1 LAAPLPLGDKPPEN
15 GLFSSTETI
24 GSESR
29 SFHAYV
35 HIPFCTVKCGYCDFN
50 TYTSNELGTLKQSDF
65 AATLV
70 GEITLSAKILKQS
83 NVATRKLKTVFFGGG
98 TPSLLPAADLIA
110 ILDSLEAEF
119 DFQQD
124 TEITFEANPDSVTKE
139 SLSSLRAAGFNRI
152 SIGMQSAVPEVLKT
166 LERTHNPENVS
177 VALEI
182 AKSLGFRTSLDL
194 IFGAPGETLQ
204 QWEQTVLQV
213 IELDPGHL
221 SAYSLIVE
229 PGTKLA
235 RQIHSGELAQ
245 VDEDL
250 QADKY
255 ELADKLLSEAG
266 YNWYEISNWS
276 KSEDLKSNHNLAYW
290 GGQDWWGYGPGAH
303 SHLGSVRWWNH
314 KHPLSYANLLDK
326 DISPA
331 AGREQLDSETSALE
345 RILLESRTS
354 AGMSIEQIK
363 KLQPGSELAISQ
375 LIADGLIEGPQAI
388 AGRLLLTLKGRLLAD
403 AVVRALSS

>member
-1 LAAPLPLGDKPPEN
+1 MAAPLPLGDKPPEN
-15 GLFSSTETI
+15 GLFSASEII

-65 AATLV
+65 AATLI
-70 GEITLSAKILKQS
+70 GEIILSAKFLQQS
-83 NVATRKLKTVFFGGG
+83 NVAPRKLKTVFFGGG

-110 ILDSLEAEF
+110 ILDELESKF
-119 DFQQD
+119 GFQSD
-124 TEITFEANPDSVTKE
+124 AEITFEANPDSVTRE
-139 SLSSLRAAGFNRI
+139 SLRPLKDAGFTRI
-152 SIGMQSAVPEVLKT
+152 SIGMQSAVPDVLKT
-166 LERTHNPENVS
+166 LERTHNPENVAI
-177 VALEI
+177 ALDI

-204 QWEQTVLQV
+204 QWQQTVLQV

-235 RQIHSGELAQ
+235 RQISSGELAD

-255 ELADKLLSEAG
+255 ELADKLLTDAG
-266 YNWYEISNWS
+266 YSWYEISNWS

-290 GGQDWWGYGPGAH
+290 SGQDWWGYGPGAH

-314 KHPLSYANLLDK
+314 KHPLSYSNLLDK
-326 DISPA
+326 NTSPA
-331 AGREQLDSETSALE
+331 AGREQLDSDTAALE

-354 AGMSIEQIK
+354 EGMSIEQIK
-363 KLQPGSELAISQ
+363 KLQPGSEAAISQ
-375 LIADGLIEGPQAI
+375 LIADGLIEGPEAI
-388 AGRLLLTLKGRLLAD
+388 AGKLLLTLKGRLLAD

>member
-1 LAAPLPLGDKPPEN
+1 LAAPLPLGDKPPES
-15 GLFSSTETI
+15 GLFSPAEII

-65 AATLV
+65 AATLIS
-70 GEITLSAKILKQS
+70 EINLSAKILQQS
-83 NVATRKLKTVFFGGG
+83 NVAPRKLKTVFFGGG
-98 TPSLLPAADLIA
+98 TPSLLPAADLVA
-110 ILDSLEAEF
+110 ILDELESKF
-119 DFQQD
+119 GFQSD
-124 TEITFEANPDSVTKE
+124 AEITFEANPDSVTRQ
-139 SLSSLRAAGFNRI
+139 SLSALRDAGFTRV
-152 SIGMQSAVPEVLKT
+152 SIGMQSAVPDVLKT
-166 LERTHNPENVS
+166 LERTHNPENVAI
-177 VALEI
+177 ALDI

-194 IFGAPGETLQ
+194 IFGAPGESLS
-204 QWEQTVLQV
+204 QWEDTIAQV

-235 RQIHSGELAQ
+235 RQISSGELAE

-255 ELADKLLSEAG
+255 EIADKLLSEAG
-266 YNWYEISNWS
+266 YSWYEISNWS
-276 KSEDLKSNHNLAYW
+276 KTPELKSNHNLAYW
-290 GGQDWWGYGPGAH
+290 SGQDWWGYGPGAH

-314 KHPLSYANLLDK
+314 KHPLSYANLLEK
-326 DISPA
+326 GISPA
-331 AGREQLDSETSALE
+331 AGREQLDTETAALE

-354 AGMSIEQIK
+354 EGMSIEQIK
-363 KLQPGSELAISQ
+363 ILQPGSELAISK
-375 LIADGLIEGPQAI
+375 LIADGLIEGPEAI
-388 AGRLLLTLKGRLLAD
+388 VGKLLLTLKGRLLAD
-403 AVVRALSS
+403 AVVRELTS

>member
-15 GLFSSTETI
+15 GLFSASEII

-50 TYTSNELGTLKQSDF
+50 TYTSSELGTLKQTDF

-70 GEITLSAKILKQS
+70 GEIGLSASILQQS
-83 NVATRKLKTVFFGGG
+83 DVSSRKLKTVFFGGG
-98 TPSLLPAADLIA
+98 TPSLLPAADLIS
-110 ILDSLEAEF
+110 ILNSLETEF
-119 DFQQD
+119 GFQENA
-124 TEITFEANPDSVTKE
+124 EITFEANPDSVTKE
-139 SLSSLRAAGFNRI
+139 SLASLREAGFNRI
-152 SIGMQSAVPEVLKT
+152 SIGMQSAVPDVLKT
-166 LERTHNPENVS
+166 LERTHNPENVAI
-177 VALEI
+177 ALDL
-182 AKSLGFRTSLDL
+182 AKSLGYRTSLDL
-194 IFGAPGETLQ
+194 IFGAPGESLS
-204 QWEQTVLQV
+204 QWEKTIRQV

-235 RQIHSGELAQ
+235 RQINSGELTEP
-245 VDEDL
+245 DEDL

-255 ELADKLLSEAG
+255 ELADKLLAEAG
-266 YNWYEISNWS
+266 YSWYEISNWS
-276 KSEDLKSNHNLAYW
+276 KTEDLKSNHNLAYW
-290 GGQDWWGYGPGAH
+290 SGQDWWGYGPGAH

-314 KHPLSYANLLDK
+314 KHPLSYANLLEK
-326 DISPA
+326 KISPA
-331 AGREQLDSETSALE
+331 AGRERLDLETAALE

-375 LIADGLIEGPQAI
+375 LIADGLIEGSQAI
-388 AGRLLLTLKGRLLAD
+388 AGKLLLTLKGRLLAD

>member
-1 LAAPLPLGDKPPEN
+1 MAAPLPLGDKPPEN
-15 GLFSSTETI
+15 GLFTASEI
-24 GSESR
+24 MGSESR

-65 AATLV
+65 AATLI
-70 GEITLSAKILKQS
+70 GEISLSAKILQQS
-83 NVATRKLKTVFFGGG
+83 NVAPRKLKTVFFGGG
-98 TPSLLPAADLIA
+98 TPSLLPATDLIS
-110 ILDSLEAEF
+110 ILDLLESEF
-119 DFQQD
+119 GFQSD
-124 TEITFEANPDSVTKE
+124 AEITFEANPDSVTRE
-139 SLSSLRAAGFNRI
+139 SLSALKEAGFTRI
-152 SIGMQSAVPEVLKT
+152 SIGMQSAVPDVLKT
-166 LERTHNPENVS
+166 LERTHNPENV
-177 VALEI
+177 AIAIEI

-194 IFGAPGETLQ
+194 IFGAPGETLS
-204 QWEQTVLQV
+204 QWEETIAQV
-213 IELDPGHL
+213 IALDPGHL

-235 RQIHSGELAQ
+235 RQISSGELAD

-255 ELADKLLSEAG
+255 ELADKLLSKAG
-266 YNWYEISNWS
+266 YSWYEISNWS

-290 GGQDWWGYGPGAH
+290 SGQDWWGYGPGAH

-314 KHPLSYANLLDK
+314 KHPLSYANLLEK
-326 DISPA
+326 NTSPA
-331 AGREQLDSETSALE
+331 AGRDQLDSETAALE

-354 AGMSIEQIK
+354 EGMSIEQIK
-363 KLQPGSELAISQ
+363 KLQPGSEAAISQ
-375 LIADGLIEGPQAI
+375 LIADGLIEGPEAI
-388 AGRLLLTLKGRLLAD
+388 AGKLLLTLKGRLLAD

>member
-1 LAAPLPLGDKPPEN
+1 MAAPLPLGDKPPAN
-15 GLFSSTETI
+15 GLFSASEI
-24 GSESR
+24 SGSESR

-50 TYTSNELGTLKQSDF
+50 TYTSSELGTLKQSDF
-65 AATLV
+65 AATLIQ
-70 GEITLSAKILKQS
+70 EITLSAKILHQS
-83 NVATRKLKTVFFGGG
+83 SVSPRKLKTVFFGGG

-110 ILDSLEAEF
+110 ILDALESEF
-119 DFQQD
+119 GFQQEA
-124 TEITFEANPDSVTKE
+124 EITFEANPDSVTKE
-139 SLSSLRAAGFNRI
+139 SLSALRAAGFNRI

-166 LERTHNPENVS
+166 LERTHNPENVAI
-177 VALEI
+177 ALAI
-182 AKSLGFRTSLDL
+182 AKSLAFRTSLDL

-204 QWEQTVLQV
+204 HWEQTIRQV
-213 IELDPGHL
+213 IDLDPGHL

-235 RQIHSGELAQ
+235 RQISSGELAEP
-245 VDEDL
+245 DEDL

-276 KSEDLKSNHNLAYW
+276 KTPELKSNHNLAYW
-290 GGQDWWGYGPGAH
+290 SGQDWWGYGPGAH

-314 KHPLSYANLLDK
+314 KHPLSYANLLAK
-326 DISPA
+326 GISPA

-354 AGMSIEQIK
+354 EGMSIDQIK
-363 KLQPGSELAISQ
+363 KLQPGSEVAISQ

-388 AGRLLLTLKGRLLAD
+388 AGKLLLTLKGRLLAD
-403 AVVRALSS
+403 AVVRALSN

>member
-1 LAAPLPLGDKPPEN
+1 MAAPLPLGDKPPEN
-15 GLFSSTETI
+15 GLFSPSEI
-24 GSESR
+24 AGSESR

-50 TYTSNELGTLKQSDF
+50 TYTANELGTLKQSDF
-65 AATLV
+65 AATLI
-70 GEITLSAKILKQS
+70 GEITLSAKILQQS
-83 NVATRKLKTVFFGGG
+83 DVASRKLKTVFFGGG

-119 DFQQD
+119 GFQGD
-124 TEITFEANPDSVTKE
+124 AEITFEANPDSVTTE
-139 SLSSLRAAGFNRI
+139 ALTSLKSAGFNRI
-152 SIGMQSAVPEVLKT
+152 SIGMQSGVPEVLKT

-177 VALEI
+177 IALEM
-182 AKSLGFRTSLDL
+182 AKDLGFRTSLDL

-204 QWEQTVLQV
+204 QWEQTIHQV
-213 IELDPGHL
+213 IDLDPGHL

-235 RQIHSGELAQ
+235 RQINSGELAEP
-245 VDEDL
+245 DEDL

-266 YNWYEISNWS
+266 FSWYEISNWS
-276 KSEDLKSNHNLAYW
+276 KTSELKSNHNLAYW
-290 GGQDWWGYGPGAH
+290 SGQDWWGYGPGAH

-314 KHPLSYANLLDK
+314 KHPLTYANLLEK
-326 DISPA
+326 GISPA
-331 AGREQLDSETSALE
+331 AGREQLDTETSALE

-354 AGMSIEQIK
+354 EGMSIEQVK
-363 KLQPGSELAISQ
+363 KLQPGSELAIPQ

-388 AGRLLLTLKGRLLAD
+388 EVRILLTLKGRLLAD

>member
-15 GLFSSTETI
+15 GLFSASEII

-50 TYTSNELGTLKQSDF
+50 TYTSSELGTLKQSDF

-70 GEITLSAKILKQS
+70 GEIGLSANILKQS
-83 NVATRKLKTVFFGGG
+83 DVSLRKLKTVFFGGG
-98 TPSLLPAADLIA
+98 TPSLLPAADLIS
-110 ILDSLEAEF
+110 ILNSLETEF
-119 DFQQD
+119 GFQENA
-124 TEITFEANPDSVTKE
+124 EITFEANPDSVTKE
-139 SLSSLRAAGFNRI
+139 SLASLREAGFNRI
-152 SIGMQSAVPEVLKT
+152 SIGMQSAVPDVLKT
-166 LERTHNPENVS
+166 LERTHNPENVAIA
-177 VALEI
+177 VNI
-182 AKSLGFRTSLDL
+182 AKSLGYRTSLDL
-194 IFGAPGETLQ
+194 IFGAPGESLS
-204 QWEQTVLQV
+204 QWEQTIRQV
-213 IELDPGHL
+213 IDLDPGHL

-235 RQIHSGELAQ
+235 RQINSGELAEP
-245 VDEDL
+245 DEDL

-255 ELADKLLSEAG
+255 ELADKLLAEAG
-266 YNWYEISNWS
+266 YSWYEISNWS
-276 KSEDLKSNHNLAYW
+276 KTEDLKSNHNLAYW
-290 GGQDWWGYGPGAH
+290 TGQDWWGYGPGAH

-314 KHPLSYANLLDK
+314 KHPLSYANLLEK
-326 DISPA
+326 NVSPA
-331 AGREQLDSETSALE
+331 AGREQLDRETAALE

-375 LIADGLIEGPQAI
+375 LIADGLIEGSQAI
-388 AGRLLLTLKGRLLAD
+388 AGKLLLTLKGRLLAD

>member
-1 LAAPLPLGDKPPEN
+1 LAAPLPVGDKPPEN
-15 GLFSSTETI
+15 GFFTASEIL

-50 TYTSNELGTLKQSDF
+50 TYTSSELGTLKQSDF
-65 AATLV
+65 AATLI
-70 GEITLSAKILKQS
+70 GEIILSAKILQQS
-83 NVATRKLKTVFFGGG
+83 NVTPRKLKTVFFGGG

-110 ILDSLEAEF
+110 ILDELESKF
-119 DFQQD
+119 GFQSD
-124 TEITFEANPDSVTKE
+124 AEITFEANPDSVTRE
-139 SLSSLRAAGFNRI
+139 SLSALKDAGFTRI
-152 SIGMQSAVPEVLKT
+152 SIGMQSAVPDVLKT
-166 LERTHNPENVS
+166 LERTHNPENVAI
-177 VALEI
+177 ALDI

-204 QWEQTVLQV
+204 QWEQTIRQV
-213 IELDPGHL
+213 IDLDPGHL

-235 RQIHSGELAQ
+235 RQISSGELAD

-266 YNWYEISNWS
+266 YSWYEISNWS

-290 GGQDWWGYGPGAH
+290 SGQDWWGYGPGAH

-314 KHPLSYANLLDK
+314 KHPLSYANLLEK
-326 DISPA
+326 NTSPA
-331 AGREQLDSETSALE
+331 AGREQLDSETAALE

-354 AGMSIEQIK
+354 AGMSIDQIK

-388 AGRLLLTLKGRLLAD
+388 AGKLLLTLKGRLLAD
-403 AVVRALSS
+403 AVVRALSN

>member
-1 LAAPLPLGDKPPEN
+1 MAAPLPLGDKPPEN
-15 GLFSSTETI
+15 GLFSASEII

-50 TYTSNELGTLKQSDF
+50 TYTSSELGTLKQTDF

-70 GEITLSAKILKQS
+70 GEIGLSANILKQS
-83 NVATRKLKTVFFGGG
+83 DVSLRKLKTVFFGGG
-98 TPSLLPAADLIA
+98 TPSLLPAADLIS
-110 ILDSLEAEF
+110 ILNSLETEF
-119 DFQQD
+119 GFQENA
-124 TEITFEANPDSVTKE
+124 EITFEANPDSVTKE
-139 SLSSLRAAGFNRI
+139 SLASLREAGFNRI
-152 SIGMQSAVPEVLKT
+152 SIGMQSAVPDVLKT
-166 LERTHNPENVS
+166 LERTHNPENVAI
-177 VALEI
+177 ALDL
-182 AKSLGFRTSLDL
+182 AKSLGYRTSLDL
-194 IFGAPGETLQ
+194 IFGAPGESLS
-204 QWEQTVLQV
+204 QWEKTIRQV

-235 RQIHSGELAQ
+235 RQINSGELTEP
-245 VDEDL
+245 DEDL

-255 ELADKLLSEAG
+255 ELADKLLAEAG
-266 YNWYEISNWS
+266 YSWYEISNWS
-276 KSEDLKSNHNLAYW
+276 KTEDLKSNHNLAYW
-290 GGQDWWGYGPGAH
+290 SGQDWWGYGPGAH

-314 KHPLSYANLLDK
+314 KHPLSYANLLEK
-326 DISPA
+326 KISPA
-331 AGREQLDSETSALE
+331 AGRERLDLETAALE

-375 LIADGLIEGPQAI
+375 LIADGLIEGSQAI
-388 AGRLLLTLKGRLLAD
+388 AGKLLLTLKGRLLAD

>member
-15 GLFSSTETI
+15 GLFSPSEII

-50 TYTSNELGTLKQSDF
+50 TYTSSELGTLKQSDF
-65 AATLV
+65 AATLI
-70 GEITLSAKILKQS
+70 GEIILSGKILQQS
-83 NVATRKLKTVFFGGG
+83 YVAPRKLKTVFFGGG

-110 ILDSLEAEF
+110 ILDSLESEF
-119 DFQQD
+119 GFQD
-124 TEITFEANPDSVTKE
+124 DAEITFEANPDSVTKD
-139 SLSSLRAAGFNRI
+139 SLSALRAAGFNRI

-166 LERTHNPENVS
+166 LERTHDPENVS
-177 VALEI
+177 IALEI
-182 AKSLGFRTSLDL
+182 AKSLGLRTSLDL

-204 QWEQTVLQV
+204 QWEQTIRQV
-213 IELDPGHL
+213 IDLDPGHL

-235 RQIHSGELAQ
+235 RQINSGELAEP
-245 VDEDL
+245 DEDL

-276 KSEDLKSNHNLAYW
+276 KTQELKSNHNLAYW
-290 GGQDWWGYGPGAH
+290 RGQDWWGYGPGAH

-314 KHPLSYANLLDK
+314 KHPLSYANLLEK
-326 DISPA
+326 NASPA
-331 AGREQLDSETSALE
+331 AGREQLDRETSALE

-354 AGMSIEQIK
+354 EGMSIDQIK
-363 KLQPGSELAISQ
+363 KLQPGSEVAISQ
-375 LIADGLIEGPQAI
+375 LIADGLVEGPQAI
-388 AGRLLLTLKGRLLAD
+388 AGKLLLTLKGRLLAD

>member
-1 LAAPLPLGDKPPEN
+1 LATPLPLGDKPPEN
-15 GLFSSTETI
+15 GLFTATEI
-24 GSESR
+24 LGSESR

-50 TYTSNELGTLKQSDF
+50 TYTSNELGTLKQTDF
-65 AATLV
+65 AATLI
-70 GEITLSAKILKQS
+70 GEIILSAKILQQS
-83 NVATRKLKTVFFGGG
+83 NVAPRKLKTVFFGGG

-110 ILDSLEAEF
+110 ILDELESKF
-119 DFQQD
+119 GFQSD
-124 TEITFEANPDSVTKE
+124 AEITFEANPDSVTRE
-139 SLSSLRAAGFNRI
+139 SLSALKNAGFTRI
-152 SIGMQSAVPEVLKT
+152 SIGMQSAVPDVLKT
-166 LERTHNPENVS
+166 LERTHNPENVAI
-177 VALEI
+177 ALDI

-204 QWEQTVLQV
+204 QWEQTVLKV

-235 RQIHSGELAQ
+235 RQISSGELAD

-255 ELADKLLSEAG
+255 ELADKLLTDAG
-266 YNWYEISNWS
+266 YSWYEISNWS

-290 GGQDWWGYGPGAH
+290 SGQDWWGYGPGAH

-314 KHPLSYANLLDK
+314 KHPLSYANLLEK
-326 DISPA
+326 NTSPA
-331 AGREQLDSETSALE
+331 AGREQLDSKTAALE

-354 AGMSIEQIK
+354 EGMSIEQIK
-363 KLQPGSELAISQ
+363 KLQPGSHLAISQ
-375 LIADGLIEGPQAI
+375 LIADGLIEGPEAI
-388 AGRLLLTLKGRLLAD
+388 AGKLLLTLKGRLLAD

>member
-15 GLFSSTETI
+15 GLFSASEII

-50 TYTSNELGTLKQSDF
+50 TYTSSELGTLKQSDF
-65 AATLV
+65 AAMLV
-70 GEITLSAKILKQS
+70 GEIGLSANILKQS
-83 NVATRKLKTVFFGGG
+83 DVSPRKLKTVFFGGG
-98 TPSLLPAADLIA
+98 TPSLLPAADLIS
-110 ILDSLEAEF
+110 ILNSLETEF
-119 DFQQD
+119 GFQENA
-124 TEITFEANPDSVTKE
+124 EITFEANPDSVTKE
-139 SLSSLRAAGFNRI
+139 SLASLREAGFNRI
-152 SIGMQSAVPEVLKT
+152 SIGMQSAVPDVLKI
-166 LERTHNPENVS
+166 LERTHNPENVAIA
-177 VALEI
+177 VDI
-182 AKSLGFRTSLDL
+182 AKSLGYRTSLDL
-194 IFGAPGETLQ
+194 IFGAPGESLS
-204 QWEQTVLQV
+204 QWEQTIRQV

-235 RQIHSGELAQ
+235 RQINSGELTEP
-245 VDEDL
+245 DEDL

-255 ELADKLLSEAG
+255 ELADNLLAEAG
-266 YNWYEISNWS
+266 YSWYEISNWS
-276 KSEDLKSNHNLAYW
+276 KTEDLKSNHNLAYW
-290 GGQDWWGYGPGAH
+290 SGQDWWGYGPGAH

-314 KHPLSYANLLDK
+314 KHPLSYANLLEK
-326 DISPA
+326 NVSPA
-331 AGREQLDSETSALE
+331 AGREQLDRETAALE

-375 LIADGLIEGPQAI
+375 LIADGLIEGSQAI
-388 AGRLLLTLKGRLLAD
+388 AGKLLLTLKGRLLAD

>member
-15 GLFSSTETI
+15 GLFTASEI
-24 GSESR
+24 LGSESR

-65 AATLV
+65 AATLI
-70 GEITLSAKILKQS
+70 GEVSLSAKILQQS
-83 NVATRKLKTVFFGGG
+83 NVAPRKLKTVFFGGG
-98 TPSLLPAADLIA
+98 TPSLLPATDLIA
-110 ILDSLEAEF
+110 ILVELESKF
-119 DFQQD
+119 GFQGD
-124 TEITFEANPDSVTKE
+124 AEITFEANPDSVTRE
-139 SLSSLRAAGFNRI
+139 SLSSLKDAGFTRI
-152 SIGMQSAVPEVLKT
+152 SIGMQSAVPDVLKT
-166 LERTHNPENVS
+166 LERTHNPENVAI
-177 VALEI
+177 ALEI

-194 IFGAPGETLQ
+194 IFGAPGETLS
-204 QWEQTVLQV
+204 QWEETIAEV

-235 RQIHSGELAQ
+235 RQINSGELVD

-266 YNWYEISNWS
+266 YSWYEISNWS

-290 GGQDWWGYGPGAH
+290 SGQDWWGYGPGAH

-314 KHPLSYANLLDK
+314 KHPLSYANLLEK
-326 DISPA
+326 NTSPA
-331 AGREQLDSETSALE
+331 AGREQLDSDTAALE

-354 AGMSIEQIK
+354 EGMSIEQIK
-363 KLQPGSELAISQ
+363 KLQPGSEAAISQ
-375 LIADGLIEGPQAI
+375 LIADGLIEGPEAI
-388 AGRLLLTLKGRLLAD
+388 AGKLLLTLKGRLLAD

>member
-15 GLFSSTETI
+15 GLFSASEII

-50 TYTSNELGTLKQSDF
+50 TYTSSELGTLKQTDF

-70 GEITLSAKILKQS
+70 GEIGLSASILQQS
-83 NVATRKLKTVFFGGG
+83 DVSSRKLKTVFFGGG
-98 TPSLLPAADLIA
+98 TPSLLPAADLIS
-110 ILDSLEAEF
+110 ILNSLETEF
-119 DFQQD
+119 GFQENA
-124 TEITFEANPDSVTKE
+124 EITFEANPDSVTKE
-139 SLSSLRAAGFNRI
+139 SLASLREAGFNRI
-152 SIGMQSAVPEVLKT
+152 SIGMQSAVPDVLKT
-166 LERTHNPENVS
+166 LERTHNPENVAIA
-177 VALEI
+177 VNI
-182 AKSLGFRTSLDL
+182 AKSLGYRTSLDL
-194 IFGAPGETLQ
+194 IFGAPGESLS
-204 QWEQTVLQV
+204 QWEKTIRQV

-235 RQIHSGELAQ
+235 RQINSGELTEP
-245 VDEDL
+245 DEDL

-255 ELADKLLSEAG
+255 ELADKLLAEAG
-266 YNWYEISNWS
+266 YSWYEISNWS
-276 KSEDLKSNHNLAYW
+276 KTEDLKSNHNLAYW
-290 GGQDWWGYGPGAH
+290 SGQDWWGYGPGAH

-314 KHPLSYANLLDK
+314 KHPLSYANLLEK
-326 DISPA
+326 NVSPA
-331 AGREQLDSETSALE
+331 AGREQLDRETAALE

-375 LIADGLIEGPQAI
+375 LIADGLIEGSQAI
-388 AGRLLLTLKGRLLAD
+388 AGKLLLTLKGRLLAD

>member
-15 GLFSSTETI
+15 GLFSASEII

-50 TYTSNELGTLKQSDF
+50 TYTSSELGTLKQSDF
-65 AATLV
+65 ASTLI
-70 GEITLSAKILKQS
+70 GEIGLSAKILQQS
-83 NVATRKLKTVFFGGG
+83 NVSPRKLKTVFFGGG
-98 TPSLLPAADLIA
+98 TPSLLPAADLIL
-110 ILDSLEAEF
+110 ILNSLETEF
-119 DFQQD
+119 GFEADA
-124 TEITFEANPDSVTKE
+124 EITFEANPDSVTKE
-139 SLSSLRAAGFNRI
+139 SLAALREAGFNRI
-152 SIGMQSAVPEVLKT
+152 SIGMQSAVPDVLKT
-166 LERTHNPENVS
+166 LERTHNPDNVAIS
-177 VALEI
+177 LDI
-182 AKSLGFRTSLDL
+182 AKSLGYRTSLDL
-194 IFGAPGETLQ
+194 IFGAPGESLS
-204 QWEQTVLQV
+204 QWEQTIRQV

-235 RQIHSGELAQ
+235 RQIYSGELAEP
-245 VDEDL
+245 DEDL

-266 YNWYEISNWS
+266 YSWYEISNWS
-276 KSEDLKSNHNLAYW
+276 KTEDLKSNHNLAYW
-290 GGQDWWGYGPGAH
+290 SGQDWWGYGPGAH

-314 KHPLSYANLLDK
+314 KHPLSYANLLEK
-326 DISPA
+326 NISPA
-331 AGREQLDSETSALE
+331 AGREQLDGETAALE

-354 AGMSIEQIK
+354 EGMSIEQIK

-375 LIADGLIEGPQAI
+375 LIADGLIDGSNAI
-388 AGRLLLTLKGRLLAD
+388 AGKLLLTLKGRLLAD

>member
-1 LAAPLPLGDKPPEN
+1 MAAPLPLGDKPPEN
-15 GLFSSTETI
+15 GLFSASEII

-50 TYTSNELGTLKQSDF
+50 TYTSSELGTLKQSDF

-70 GEITLSAKILKQS
+70 GEIGLSANILQQS
-83 NVATRKLKTVFFGGG
+83 DVSSRKLKTVFFGGG
-98 TPSLLPAADLIA
+98 TPSLLPAADLIS
-110 ILDSLEAEF
+110 ILNSLETEF
-119 DFQQD
+119 GFQENA
-124 TEITFEANPDSVTKE
+124 EITFEANPDSVTKE
-139 SLSSLRAAGFNRI
+139 SLASLREAGFNRI
-152 SIGMQSAVPEVLKT
+152 SIGMQSAVPDVLKT
-166 LERTHNPENVS
+166 LERTHNPENVAIA
-177 VALEI
+177 VDI
-182 AKSLGFRTSLDL
+182 AKSLGYRTSLDL
-194 IFGAPGETLQ
+194 IFGAPGESLS
-204 QWEQTVLQV
+204 QWEQTIRQV

-235 RQIHSGELAQ
+235 RQIKSGELTEP
-245 VDEDL
+245 DEDL

-255 ELADKLLSEAG
+255 ELADKLLAEAG
-266 YNWYEISNWS
+266 YSWYEISNWS
-276 KSEDLKSNHNLAYW
+276 KTEDLKSNHNLAYW
-290 GGQDWWGYGPGAH
+290 SGQDWWGYGPGAH

-314 KHPLSYANLLDK
+314 KHPLSYANLLEK
-326 DISPA
+326 NVSPA
-331 AGREQLDSETSALE
+331 AGREQLDRETAALE

-375 LIADGLIEGPQAI
+375 LIADGLIEGSQAI
-388 AGRLLLTLKGRLLAD
+388 AGKLLLTLKGRLLAD

>member
-1 LAAPLPLGDKPPEN
+1 MAAPLPLGDKPPEN
-15 GLFSSTETI
+15 GLFSASEII

-50 TYTSNELGTLKQSDF
+50 TYTSSELGTLKQSDF

-70 GEITLSAKILKQS
+70 GEIGLSANILKQS
-83 NVATRKLKTVFFGGG
+83 DVLSRKLKSVFFGGG
-98 TPSLLPAADLIA
+98 TPSLLPAADLIS
-110 ILDSLEAEF
+110 ILNSLETEF
-119 DFQQD
+119 GFQESA
-124 TEITFEANPDSVTKE
+124 EITFEANPDTVTKE
-139 SLSSLRAAGFNRI
+139 SLASLREAGFNRI
-152 SIGMQSAVPEVLKT
+152 SIGMQSAVPDVLKT
-166 LERTHNPENVS
+166 LERTHNPENVAIA
-177 VALEI
+177 VNI
-182 AKSLGFRTSLDL
+182 AKSLGYRTSLDL
-194 IFGAPGETLQ
+194 IFGAPGETLS
-204 QWEQTVLQV
+204 QWEQTIRQV

-235 RQIHSGELAQ
+235 RQINSGELAEP
-245 VDEDL
+245 DEDL

-255 ELADKLLSEAG
+255 ELADKLLAEAG
-266 YNWYEISNWS
+266 YSWYEISNWS
-276 KSEDLKSNHNLAYW
+276 KTEDLKSNHNLAYW
-290 GGQDWWGYGPGAH
+290 SGQDWWGYGPGAH

-314 KHPLSYANLLDK
+314 KHPLSYANLLEK
-326 DISPA
+326 NVSPA
-331 AGREQLDSETSALE
+331 AGREQLDRETAALE

-375 LIADGLIEGPQAI
+375 LIADGLIEGSQAI
-388 AGRLLLTLKGRLLAD
+388 AGKLLLTLKGRLLAD